1 VIAVLPNFSFVP
13 KPAKSILLQK
23 VVIDAGHGG
32 KDPGKPAIKLG
43 GESEKDIAL
52 DVALLLGKYIESN
65 FDDVDVIYTREK
77 DVFVELHHRSK
88 IANDNNANL
97 FISIHCNAADNKSAC
112 GSETW
117 IMGMHKTDYNLN
129 VAQKENAS
137 ILLEEDYSE
146 NYDNFNPNSPESYI
160 ALSLTQDA
168 YNDQS
173 EIFAQL
179 VQEEFA
185 SLRRKDRGVKQAGFV
200 VLSRTFMPRVLVEL
214 GFITNSEEEQYLT
227 SDEGKK
233 ELANAVF
240 NAFTKYKQSYD
251 KKNSIQKKDK
261 IKCDGVNY
269 KIQLKASNS
278 PIALSE
284 FDGINN
290 LYEFKSADMY
300 KYAFGCYKT
309 LKEAEEEKEKLKVKG
324 FIDVFIIAFNN
335 DTKISIK
342 QATLLLKN

>member
-1 VIAVLPNFSFVP
+1 VIAVSPNFSFVP
-13 KPAKSILLQK
+13 KPVKSILLQK

-52 DVALLLGKYIESN
+52 DVALLLGKYIDSN
-65 FDDVDVIYTREK
+65 FDDVEVIYTREK

-88 IANDNNANL
+88 MANDNNANL

-179 VQEEFA
+179 VQKEFA
-185 SLRRKDRGVKQAGFV
+185 GLKRKDRGVKQAGFV

-214 GFITNSEEEQYLT
+214 GFITNSEEEKYLT
-227 SDEGKK
+227 SDYGKQ
-233 ELANAVF
+233 ELAKAIF
-240 NAFTKYKQSYD
+240 NAFSKYKKSYD
-251 KKNSIQKKDK
+251 RTNSIQKKDK
-261 IKCDGVNY
+261 IECNGVNY
-269 KIQLKASNS
+269 KVQLKASDN

-284 FDGINN
+284 FNGINN

-300 KYAFGCYKT
+300 KYAFGCFKT
-309 LKEAEEEKEKLKVKG
+309 LKLAVVERDKLKLEG
-324 FIDVFIIAFNN
+324 FIDAFIIAF
-335 DTKISIK
+335 DSEKKISIE
-342 QATLLLKN
+342 QANRLLKN